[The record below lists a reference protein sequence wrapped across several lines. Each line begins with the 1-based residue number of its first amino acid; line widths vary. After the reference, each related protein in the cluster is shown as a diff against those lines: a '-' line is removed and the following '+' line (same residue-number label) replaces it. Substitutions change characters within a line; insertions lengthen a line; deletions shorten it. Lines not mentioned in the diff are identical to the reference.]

1 MFAERSPAVEDGIQ
15 LDAHDY
21 RTYVLRNDQ
30 HGAESRITMGE
41 NKRYGSDLTES
52 AINDALIRPKPI
64 SLSEREVG
72 GDITSAETPVPVAA
86 WVRFPES
93 AVRVNGRAVAWTKRA
108 VWVEFSVR
116 DGSTTRAW
124 VWASAVDRR

>member
-1 MFAERSPAVEDGIQ
+1 
-15 LDAHDY
+15 
-21 RTYVLRNDQ
+21 
-30 HGAESRITMGE
+30 MGE
-41 NKRYGSDLTES
+41 NKRYGSDLTQ
-52 AINDALIRPKPI
+52 NALTEAVLRPRPI

-72 GDITSAETPVPVAA
+72 KEITPAESPVPVEA

-93 AVRVNGRAVAWTKRA
+93 AVRLKGHAVAWTKRA
-108 VWVEFSVR
+108 VWVEFTLR

>member
-1 MFAERSPAVEDGIQ
+1 
-15 LDAHDY
+15 
-21 RTYVLRNDQ
+21 
-30 HGAESRITMGE
+30 MGE
-41 NKRYGSDLTES
+41 NKRYGSDLTQS
-52 AINDALIRPKPI
+52 AINDALLRPRPI

-72 GDITSAETPVPVAA
+72 SQITNAEAPMPVEA

-93 AVRVNGRAVAWTKRA
+93 AVRMKGTAVAWTKRA
-108 VWVEFSVR
+108 VWVEFTMR